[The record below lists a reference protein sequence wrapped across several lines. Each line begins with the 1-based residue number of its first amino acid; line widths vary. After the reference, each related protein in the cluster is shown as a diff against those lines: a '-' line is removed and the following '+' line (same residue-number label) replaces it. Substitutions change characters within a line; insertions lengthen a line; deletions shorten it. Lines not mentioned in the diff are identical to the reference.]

1 MNLRQL
7 HAANSSPT
15 SLLILAMENIHNHE
29 NITEIRCTA
38 NSPDFTYSVGAKI
51 YTDSGQIDK

>member
-1 MNLRQL
+1 
-7 HAANSSPT
+7 
-15 SLLILAMENIHNHE
+15 MENIHNHE

-51 YTDSGQIDK
+51 YTDSGQTDKLNSAGMYTIF